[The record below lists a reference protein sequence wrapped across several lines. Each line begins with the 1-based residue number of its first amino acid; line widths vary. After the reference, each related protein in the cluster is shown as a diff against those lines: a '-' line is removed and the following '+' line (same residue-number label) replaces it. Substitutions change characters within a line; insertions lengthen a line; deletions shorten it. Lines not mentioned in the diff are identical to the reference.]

1 MQAWFAVC
9 DDVANNDLI
18 TQLYQEAE
26 NVESCA
32 EGLMLWIDAGMS
44 YEIRLVKDEEALLE
58 KREVVTCNLEEEDT
72 AWVEKWVGGEGSHSV
87 RTFVAFALMGESED
101 LEDIVDH
108 GCGVCVH
115 QLNLALNGIKCF
127 IGLHLQN

>member
-58 KREVVTCNLEEEDT
+58 KREVVTTGTPEEDT
-72 AWVEKWVGGEGSHSV
+72 IWVEKWMGGVGNYSV
-87 RTFVAFALMGESED
+87 RTFVAFALMGRTIELMD
-101 LEDIVDH
+101 MVDDDDTH
-108 GCGVCVH
+108 
-115 QLNLALNGIKCF
+115 F
-127 IGLHLQN
+127 IGTSTVDPLWC

>member
-101 LEDIVDH
+101 LEDIVDDTSFF
-108 GCGVCVH
+108 GTGT
-115 QLNLALNGIKCF
+115 LG
-127 IGLHLQN
+127 